1 MPRSYYWSEALLNYV
16 VELERTYQ
24 LETIAE
30 LKARLEEDMEKEK
43 PSESDRHRRHQRKKK
58 WRRVSRYVLAALFVA
73 ATALT
78 VGWIMAGSF
87 TSVWNTVYF
96 LILAVIVGWAISLIK
111 RR

>member
-1 MPRSYYWSEALLNYV
+1 MPRSYYWLEALLNYV

-43 PSESDRHRRHQRKKK
+43 PSISDRQQRHQRKKK
-58 WRRVSRYVLAALFVA
+58 WRRVRQCVLGALFVA
-73 ATALT
+73 VTALT
-78 VGWIMAGSF
+78 VGRIMADSF
-87 TSVWNTVYF
+87 TSVWNTVYV
-96 LILAVIVGWAISLIK
+96 VIVVAIVGCAISLIK